1 MITANTNRAQKSY
14 SVPLHFH
21 KINSA
26 NQHIERALDSQ
37 SDLLCFSSRPVRPTK
52 AGRPSLPGRF
62 EDNQG
67 VKTLGQ
73 PTP

>member
-1 MITANTNRAQKSY
+1 MITANTNRAQKNS

-26 NQHIERALDSQ
+26 NQIHKEHLT
-37 SDLLCFSSRPVRPTK
+37 F
-52 AGRPSLPGRF
+52 
-62 EDNQG
+62 NQG